1 MFTAE
6 SSPHLSLSSLF
17 PLPYAVCDQSRPLA
31 SSASLMG
38 LQSCP
43 ATWPA
48 MRSWSSG
55 GCWMAPTWKPRGLAS
70 RMLGRRFNWTKL
82 SLGSLCVKFWRGTV
96 SQGPG
101 PLLCLAAMVSNSI
114 SRKSF
119 FWSLAAANWGVVG
132 VLKISNSS
140 VLWHL
145 PSRWQLFQSYQILP
159 LESDP
164 LISFSLLC
172 LGLTEPTT
180 ADEISLLRRSFYPA
194 LQQGWISICLF
205 SYFLVMEICTL
216 LCTDTLCC
224 FRNTGCFLLWC
235 ASMTQMPSSFCTS
248 P

>member
-6 SSPHLSLSSLF
+6 SSPNLSLSSLF

-48 MRSWSSG
+48 TRSWSFG

-114 SRKSF
+114 SRKIFLLVSCSSKLRGCWCPQNF
-119 FWSLAAANWGVVG
+119 KLFCPLA
-132 VLKISNSS
+132 S
-140 VLWHL
+140 
-145 PSRWQLFQSYQILP
+145 PFQSYQILP

-172 LGLTEPTT
+172 LGPTEPTT
-180 ADEISLLRRSFYPA
+180 TDKFVEEVLLPSTAARMDLHLSL
-194 LQQGWISICLF
+194 
-205 SYFLVMEICTL
+205 
-216 LCTDTLCC
+216 
-224 FRNTGCFLLWC
+224 FLLFGDGDLYPPVHWY
-235 ASMTQMPSSFCTS
+235 SMLF
-248 P
+248 